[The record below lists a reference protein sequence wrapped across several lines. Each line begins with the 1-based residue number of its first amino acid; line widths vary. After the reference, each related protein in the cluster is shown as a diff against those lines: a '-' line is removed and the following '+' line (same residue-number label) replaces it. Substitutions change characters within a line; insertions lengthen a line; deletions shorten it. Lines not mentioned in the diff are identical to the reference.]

1 MGVGVREGPGCPAR
15 LAKASLSVSPSLSLY
30 FSLPH
35 QLSPHLLHV
44 KLTRR
49 ERRGRP
55 RSILTP
61 GRGAEEDVGDDDA
74 SGEEAEA
81 EAAEEAEVDASGAS
95 GLVASLSSL
104 DARTHTWRVDLVG
117 WAAGEWAWARAGG
130 HAGRGG
136 QRGDAPTATTRG

>member
-1 MGVGVREGPGCPAR
+1 M
-15 LAKASLSVSPSLSLY
+15 
-30 FSLPH
+30 
-35 QLSPHLLHV
+35 
-44 KLTRR
+44 
-49 ERRGRP
+49 
-55 RSILTP
+55 
-61 GRGAEEDVGDDDA
+61 GDDDA

-104 DARTHTWRVDLVG
+104 DARNHTWPVDLVG